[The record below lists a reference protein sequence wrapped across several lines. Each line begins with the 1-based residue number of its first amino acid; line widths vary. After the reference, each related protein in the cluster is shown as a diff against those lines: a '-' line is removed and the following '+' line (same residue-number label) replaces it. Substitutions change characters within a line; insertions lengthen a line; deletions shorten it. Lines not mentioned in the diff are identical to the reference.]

1 MNGTVRSNVLFGR
14 EFDEHRY
21 WEVIRAASLL
31 ADLDQLPAGDMTEI
45 GEKGI
50 TLSGGCVPL
59 SPPHSELNRPLTL
72 RREQAATA
80 RLHREDA
87 LL

>member
-1 MNGTVRSNVLFGR
+1 MNGTVRSNILFGR
-14 EFDEHRY
+14 DFDEHRY

-59 SPPHSELNRPLTL
+59 SLCLSLVT
-72 RREQAATA
+72 
-80 RLHREDA
+80 
-87 LL
+87 